1 MKLVILQQ
9 PKAARACGLGER
21 DRRVIDPPPILRLSL
36 DNYDP
41 FSQADRN
48 LLRSPFNV
56 TSCHLISASN
66 ESTQQHGQ
74 DVSAVNDP
82 TDPKKKL
89 RRLMGQLIVNPF
101 ITEDLHSEDG
111 NTPEEARIGSYYI
124 FSDLSCRQGGRYKLR
139 FVLMP
144 VDLATIPV
152 GGRAE
157 TAHVV
162 ESDEFTVH
170 SAKDFPGMLPSSE
183 LTKRLKSL
191 GAMVPIKKGNESR
204 KKVGNKKRSS
214 DNSDGSGDE
223 T

>member
-21 DRRVIDPPPILRLSL
+21 DRRVIDPPPILRLCL

-41 FSQADRN
+41 LSQADRN
-48 LLRSPFNV
+48 LLKSSYNV
-56 TSCHLISASN
+56 TSCHLISAPD
-66 ESTQQHGQ
+66 ESSRQHGQ
-74 DVSAVNDP
+74 DVSTVNDP
-82 TDPKKKL
+82 TDSQRQL
-89 RRLMGQLIVNPF
+89 RRLMGQLIANPF
-101 ITEDLHSEDG
+101 ITKDLQSEDEDM
-111 NTPEEARIGSYYI
+111 PEEARIGSYYI
-124 FSDLSCRQGGRYKLR
+124 FSDLSCRQPGRFKLR
-139 FVLMP
+139 FMLMP
-144 VDLATIPV
+144 MDVATIPV

-183 LTKRLKSL
+183 LTKKLRAL
-191 GAMVPIKKGNESR
+191 GAMVPIKKGNEGR
-204 KKVGNKKRSS
+204 KRAGNKKKSS
-214 DNSDGSGDE
+214 DNSEGSGNE

>member
-21 DRRVIDPPPILRLSL
+21 DRRVIDPPPILRLCL

-41 FSQADRN
+41 FSQTDRN

-56 TSCHLISASN
+56 TSCHLILASE
-66 ESTQQHGQ
+66 ESSQQHGQ
-74 DVSAVNDP
+74 DVSTVNDP
-82 TDPKKKL
+82 ADPNKQL

-101 ITEDLHSEDG
+101 ITKDLESEDEDI
-111 NTPEEARIGSYYI
+111 PEEARIGSYYI
-124 FSDLSCRQGGRYKLR
+124 FSDLSCRQAGRFKLR

-144 VDLATIPV
+144 VDLTTIPV

-170 SAKDFPGMLPSSE
+170 SAKDFPGMLPSSN
-183 LTKRLKSL
+183 LTKKLKDL
-191 GAMVPIKKGNESR
+191 GAVVPIKKGNESR
-204 KKVGNKKRSS
+204 KRAGNKKKSS
-214 DNSDGSGDE
+214 DNTDGSGDD